1 MKMDMSQY
9 LGSFLA
15 EATEHLQALNAN
27 LLELEQR
34 PDNKDVF
41 NEILR
46 SAHTLKGMS
55 ATMGFR
61 HMAELT
67 HEMEST
73 LLLLKDCQVSVA
85 SEVVNVLFR
94 CLDALQAMINGVEAG
109 SEDDFDY
116 LPLKEA
122 LKRLQNI
129 QDQPSVPYADQDHA
143 LMSAEKDSCQLNG
156 TITVCCRQPWTR
168 GTRPT

>member
-1 MKMDMSQY
+1 MEMSQY
-9 LGSFLA
+9 LEYFLSETA
-15 EATEHLQALNAN
+15 EHLQALNAN

-34 PDNKDVF
+34 PDNRDVF

-55 ATMGFR
+55 ATMGFK

-85 SEVVNVLFR
+85 SEVVDVLIISWVNSAMCLKPIVADMPFR
-94 CLDALQAMINGVEAG
+94 V
-109 SEDDFDY
+109 
-116 LPLKEA
+116 
-122 LKRLQNI
+122 
-129 QDQPSVPYADQDHA
+129 
-143 LMSAEKDSCQLNG
+143 
-156 TITVCCRQPWTR
+156 
-168 GTRPT
+168 